1 MIGNL
6 PDKDLAMLEERIK
19 RVTKTSQ
26 VHIDPCMGSR
36 AFLRVRISD
45 FLYFELMH

>member
-19 RVTKTSQ
+19 RATKTRQ
-26 VHIDPCMGSR
+26 VHTDSVGVYL
-36 AFLRVRISD
+36 AVVQVYFLLLR
-45 FLYFELMH
+45 